1 MPLPILI
8 LPSMAQHPKQLYFTT
23 TEQGHISNILETS
36 YGNVLKLAILF
47 IYNFGIKKKVNSS
60 AHNLLSWNGPCLKA
74 TFLSLYVNLFKF
86 CETIVKGNI
95 LTWS

>member
-36 YGNVLKLAILF
+36 YGNILILAILF
-47 IYNFGIKKKVNSS
+47 IYNFWIKKKVNSS
-60 AHNLLSWNGPCLKA
+60 ANDLLSCLKA